1 MVNHSVRVEQQ
12 AIKKVK
18 QALGRQNLHQDFL
31 SQIAGIDSQTLTRF
45 FNGQF
50 VNFEDIVKIY
60 SALGLTWEEGDT
72 HTSASI
78 STSTSTEE
86 THPNGSAK
94 LETLLY
100 QIRQRCC
107 SKIQRTYGQIR
118 LLDGRQVAAERFCAD
133 VYTLEKLSRDAYSS
147 VLDSLNNISSSSDF
161 TRFGLGERQ
170 GRIPGLDVAN
180 LCDKLIVFGKP
191 GSGKSS
197 FLRYLAIACCQSEF
211 QTDRIPLLLELK
223 TLTPEE
229 LANPSWIRDWL
240 RRELAPSD
248 FDQIEA
254 ILHQGNLLILLDGLD
269 EVPETARRDLQ
280 YQIRT
285 FAQRYFKNRFILT
298 SKTQF
303 SDYTFPTFEC
313 IEIAEF
319 SSQQIKEF
327 AGIWFTRSND
337 LQPRSEVF
345 ARQFVRS
352 LRKSENWRLQEA
364 AVTPFVLSLACWI
377 FSLHS
382 SLPSYP
388 CDFYEQGLTLLW
400 KRSDLLEKNLGEITE
415 IGERFDLLSALAIR
429 SLEQGKLLFER
440 QEIFLHFSEFL
451 QKLLPSTVTSQQLR
465 ATAHNFLRR
474 LQERDRLVVERGRG
488 LYSFINIEVH
498 QYFIGRALTAHLS
511 SQHFERG
518 LSRFTAKSWH
528 DTFFEALTRFHPADD
543 LLLHLKRKAD
553 EIVADDPSIQF
564 FLTWA
569 SQKAELGE
577 TPYKAAAVRAFYF
590 SLGIDRNLEPKLA
603 HPLDFSHAVDRAV
616 KSPLHNRQLA
626 CWLDPKLANA
636 FKHDPLRHLSPALAL
651 DLILDCLLVTLAH
664 DLDLFLTFAVDRQ
677 LVLDEDFHQALQ
689 ELNTQLPKVKKDST
703 QYQKWWESHSHAWTE
718 NLRLAIVGYRNIGYS
733 WRFDVRQRKLLKQY
747 YQANKFLV
755 EGLYRAA
762 HISARAQQAIEE
774 TLLVPIAPIGEY
786 F

>member
-18 QALGRQNLHQDFL
+18 QALGRQNLRPDLL
-31 SQIAGIDSQTLTRF
+31 SKMTGINSQTLTRF

-50 VNFEDIVKIY
+50 VSFEDIVTIY
-60 SALGLTWEEGDT
+60 SALDLTWEEGDT
-72 HTSASI
+72 HTS
-78 STSTSTEE
+78 TEE
-86 THPNGSAK
+86 ASTNGSAK

-100 QIRQRCC
+100 EIRQRCC
-107 SKIQRTYGQIR
+107 EKIRQTYGQIQ
-118 LLDGRQVAAERFCAD
+118 LLDGRKVAAERFCAD
-133 VYTLEKLSRDAYSS
+133 VYTLEKLSREAYSS
-147 VLDSLNNISSSSDF
+147 VMNSPDKISSSRDF
-161 TRFGLGERQ
+161 DRFGLGERQ
-170 GRIPGLDVAN
+170 GRIPGIDVAN

-191 GSGKSS
+191 GAGKSS
-197 FLRYLAIACCQSEF
+197 FLQYLAIACCQGEF
-211 QTDRIPLLLELK
+211 QMDRIPLLLELK

-240 RRELAPSD
+240 RQALQPSD

-254 ILHQGNLLILLDGLD
+254 VLHQGNLLILLDGLD
-269 EVPETARRDLQ
+269 EVPEAARRDLQ

-285 FAQRYFKNRFILT
+285 FSQRYFKNRFVFT

-327 AGIWFTRSND
+327 AEIWFTPANE
-337 LQPRSEVF
+337 LQPRAEVL
-345 ARQFVRS
+345 ARQFIRA
-352 LRKSENWRLQEA
+352 LRKGEHWRLQEA
-364 AVTPFVLSLACWI
+364 AVSPFVLSLACWL
-377 FSLHS
+377 FGLHS
-382 SLPSYP
+382 SLLSYP
-388 CDFYEQGLTLLW
+388 CDFYEQALTLLW
-400 KRSDLLEKNLGEITE
+400 KRGDLLEKNMGEIAE
-415 IGERFDLLSALAIR
+415 ISDRFDLLSALAIR
-429 SLEQGKLLFER
+429 SLERGKLLFDR
-440 QEIFLHFSEFL
+440 QEIFVHLTGFL
-451 QKLLPSTVTSQQLR
+451 QKLLPSPASSQQLR
-465 ATAHNFLRR
+465 ATAHNFFRR
-474 LQERDRLVVERGRG
+474 IQERDRLVVERGRG

-511 SQHFERG
+511 SQRFERG
-518 LSRFTAKSWH
+518 LSRFTAQSWR
-528 DTFFEALTRFHPADD
+528 DTFFEALARFHPADD
-543 LLLHLKRKAD
+543 LLLHLKRRAD

-564 FLTWA
+564 FLTWG

-577 TPYKAAAVRAFYF
+577 THYKASAVRAFYF

-616 KSPLHNRQLA
+616 KSPLHNRKLA
-626 CWLDPKLANA
+626 CWLDPKLAKA
-636 FKHDPLRHLSPALAL
+636 FKRDPLRHLAPALAL

-664 DLDLFLTFAVDRQ
+664 DLDLFLTFAVDRK

-689 ELNTQLPKVKKDST
+689 ELNTQLPKLKKDSV
-703 QYQKWWESHSHAWTE
+703 QYQKWWESHSHDWTE

-733 WRFDVRQRKLLKQY
+733 WRFDTRQRKLLRQY

-762 HISARAQQAIEE
+762 RISARAQQAIEE
-774 TLLVPIAPIGEY
+774 TLLVPISPIGEY